1 VYGWANH
8 AVSRADRRV
17 QEQRELS
24 PELAERT
31 GRVSGAIDPS
41 ESGDTSGGWG
51 RYLHRRREG
60 TKSHR
65 THACPCPGR
74 EEVLED
80 LRELKPDPVEEF
92 GMRSLSV
99 FGSYARA
106 EHEAESDI
114 DLLVEFEQVPSLF
127 GMSRLQ
133 AQIEERIGV
142 SVDLVTPGGLRR
154 RTLARARD
162 EAVAV

>member
-1 VYGWANH
+1 
-8 AVSRADRRV
+8 
-17 QEQRELS
+17 
-24 PELAERT
+24 
-31 GRVSGAIDPS
+31 
-41 ESGDTSGGWG
+41 
-51 RYLHRRREG
+51 
-60 TKSHR
+60 
-65 THACPCPGR
+65 
-74 EEVLED
+74 
-80 LRELKPDPVEEF
+80 
-92 GMRSLSV
+92 MRSLSV

-133 AQIEERIGV
+133 ARIEERIGV